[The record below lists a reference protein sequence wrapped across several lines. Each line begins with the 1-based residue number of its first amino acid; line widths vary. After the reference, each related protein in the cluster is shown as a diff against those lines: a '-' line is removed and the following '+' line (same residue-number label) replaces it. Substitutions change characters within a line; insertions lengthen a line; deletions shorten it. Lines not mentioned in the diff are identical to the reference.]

1 MLSNLN
7 SVEAVRL
14 VGSLIDRWSNP
25 TISSST
31 LRASSLRYEFDRTVI
46 VTVIAVGMVQV
57 ATDEIIDMVTVRHR
71 LVPTTGAVLVT
82 DLVTAA
88 IMVGRAALRVL
99 RTDFQDMV
107 LNERRAGGANRMMEV
122 AVVEVIDMVDVFDD
136 GMAAVGAVLVTVV
149 GMGIGSAHKVRRL
162 VNREHGRSEAKTQL
176 SIQSIAT
183 DPWTAAL
190 TCVRC
195 ALSPSG

>member
-136 GMAAVGAVLVTVV
+136 GMAAVGTVLVTVV
-149 GMGIGSAHKVRRL
+149 GKGIGSAHKVRRL